1 MFLIPYARVR
11 FIISKAMLIFSAL
24 GSQLQITNDKLK
36 RKGLNPGYLLEQL
49 LLPCTCPLEWR
60 TGGAVFCKQG
70 EKNRF
75 LPC

>member
-1 MFLIPYARVR
+1 MLLIHTHESDSLFL
-11 FIISKAMLIFSAL
+11 KAMLIFSAL

-36 RKGLNPGYLLEQL
+36 TKGLNPGYLLEQL

-60 TGGAVFCKQG
+60 TAGAVFCKQG